1 MIDKKELENILKKVD
16 LQMDYGSIKIQIRNG
31 KPTLA
36 TIEKTIKLD

>member
-36 TIEKTIKLD
+36 TIEKTVKLD